1 MPSANLATGAVSA
14 AVNSTPTVASVIAGP
29 STLRKVAKR
38 VRKPPSNRIS
48 ASAIEPTT

>member
-1 MPSANLATGAVSA
+1 MSSRYIGDRRGQRRGQQHADRRQQAEGA
-14 AVNSTPTVASVIAGP
+14 

-38 VRKPPSNRIS
+38 VRSPPSNRIS